1 MFGLSFPKNT
11 REHTL
16 SYYAATIKYED
27 QYPTLM
33 ENIETDICVV
43 GGGFTGV
50 NTALELSERGF
61 KVALVEANRISWG
74 ASGRNGGQIIGGIG
88 GGGDRFHKSIG
99 DDGVGELYKM
109 GIECVD
115 IIRDRIDKYSIDC
128 DLRWG
133 YCDVALKPRHMRW
146 LEETFKEEQD
156 NNYPHPLK
164 LLNAVELKEYVG
176 SDIYLG
182 GMYNA
187 TGGGHLHPTN
197 LCLGEARAAAAH
209 GATLFEQSRVLRIDY
224 GTPSILHTEHG
235 SVKAK
240 KVVLCGNAYMENLV
254 PKLAKRVLPASTC
267 VVATTQLSESLANS
281 ILPKNVAVCDP
292 RTALDYFRLTADRRL
307 LFGGLSNY
315 TGLVPSDYQNV
326 MYKKMLKVYPQL
338 EGIEIDYAWDGQMGI
353 GINRMP
359 QLGKLTDNVY
369 FIQAYSGHGV
379 APTHM
384 MARITAEHIAGE
396 SKRFDM
402 MAKIRHWPFPG
413 GRFLRRPGMA
423 LGMLYFKALDFF

>member
-11 REHTL
+11 REHTN
-16 SYYAATIKYED
+16 SYYAASIKYKD

-33 ENIETDICVV
+33 GNVETDICVV

-61 KVALVEANRISWG
+61 KVVLVEANRICWG
-74 ASGRNGGQIIGGIG
+74 ASGRNGGQIIGGVG
-88 GGGDRFHKSIG
+88 GGGDRFHKTIG
-99 DDGVGELYKM
+99 DDGVEELYKM

-115 IIRDRIDKYSIDC
+115 IIRDRVDKYSIDC

-133 YCDVALKPRHMRW
+133 YCDVALKPRHMHW
-146 LEETFKEEQD
+146 LEETFKEEQE

-164 LLNAVELKEYVG
+164 LLDAVELKKYVG
-176 SDIYLG
+176 SDIYIG

-197 LCLGEARAAAAH
+197 LCLGEARAAVDN
-209 GATLFEQSRVLRIDY
+209 GAVLFEQSRVLQIDY

-267 VVATTQLSESLANS
+267 VVATTQLSEPLADS
-281 ILPKNVAVCDP
+281 ILPQNVAVCDP

-315 TGLVPSDYQNV
+315 TGLVPSDYKSV

-396 SKRFDM
+396 NKRFDI